1 MQKILRSSKQLTCIG
16 KCIHGNNRFR
26 PIIWYYRGHRLIE
39 STFFSDRLIPIY
51 FSSILRWLKSA
62 ENYYPTLN
70 IHGQI
75 VVIVFSIAFVHVFSY
90 NSYLFQMVL
99 PKGFGALKA
108 RRLLKV

>member
-1 MQKILRSSKQLTCIG
+1 MELIHKRKYIQKILRSSKQLTCTG

-62 ENYYPTLN
+62 ENLKYSWTN
-70 IHGQI
+70 SSH
-75 VVIVFSIAFVHVFSY
+75 SIFNCICACVQ
-90 NSYLFQMVL
+90 L
-99 PKGFGALKA
+99 
-108 RRLLKV
+108 